1 MTFDLPF
8 LFLSL
13 FFPFD
18 SIIKQMDLQFDFL
31 SPSTNDFNIPS
42 TILSPLENKSDSYLT
57 NNDIMNAS
65 NDIMEKK
72 RYSLSS
78 TPLKNDFYAIHHPHH
93 TPNDKENLPL
103 HDNHKNLKRQS
114 PEIEVASPCTLT
126 AERLKRMKLQSVKTP
141 PNNQQEQHQLFSTCK
156 GLWPGS
162 PSLGDL
168 SHDNITAVSNLL
180 KVRLIQGKFKMMANM
195 DPNDEL
201 YTLFAQDRVL
211 PNKLRYSYK
220 ISLSPKRT
228 KSVLSVIGNGRNLST
243 GKNNQAYQS
252 LAKDL
257 SVPSLP
263 SITGNDLLV
272 SPTRPQ
278 QLVQQQQPSK
288 KKNKTPKSIQKLN
301 RTPVKSPYSMANS
314 PRTPAKTPNTPRK
327 RTILDAPTV
336 ITPDGKNKAKTK
348 TKEANVFLG
357 KRYFLCEPCNKKY
370 KNRNGLTYHL
380 ERCKNNGPYTKE
392 EDELQSQ
399 QSQQSQSTVNTN
411 ISQQND
417 TSATPMQDV
426 TVTTPLNDI
435 MTTPLNESTP
445 IAPLFEEN
453 KDEPL
458 LEEFDLFD
466 SINSSFDED
475 MLSSLQNSNL
485 GFSPPVDELY
495 NFF

>member
-1 MTFDLPF
+1 
-8 LFLSL
+8 
-13 FFPFD
+13 
-18 SIIKQMDLQFDFL
+18 
-31 SPSTNDFNIPS
+31 
-42 TILSPLENKSDSYLT
+42 
-57 NNDIMNAS
+57 MNAS

-78 TPLKNDFYAIHHPHH
+78 APLKNDFYAIHHPHH
-93 TPNDKENLPL
+93 NPNDKENLPL

-126 AERLKRMKLQSVKTP
+126 AERLKRMKLQSAKTP
-141 PNNQQEQHQLFSTCK
+141 PNNQQEEQHQLFSTCK
-156 GLWPGS
+156 GLWPSS

-195 DPNDEL
+195 NPNDEL

-228 KSVLSVIGNGRNLST
+228 KSVLSVIGNGRNLSM

-252 LAKDL
+252 LTKDL

-278 QLVQQQQPSK
+278 QQAQQHQPSK

-301 RTPVKSPYSMANS
+301 RTPVKSPYAMANS
-314 PRTPAKTPNTPRK
+314 PRTPRTPAKTPNTPRK

-336 ITPDGKNKAKTK
+336 ITPDGKKQKNIKQNQNKRK
-348 TKEANVFLG
+348 L
-357 KRYFLCEPCNKKY
+357 
-370 KNRNGLTYHL
+370 
-380 ERCKNNGPYTKE
+380 
-392 EDELQSQ
+392 
-399 QSQQSQSTVNTN
+399 
-411 ISQQND
+411 IS
-417 TSATPMQDV
+417 
-426 TVTTPLNDI
+426 
-435 MTTPLNESTP
+435 
-445 IAPLFEEN
+445 F
-453 KDEPL
+453 
-458 LEEFDLFD
+458 
-466 SINSSFDED
+466 
-475 MLSSLQNSNL
+475 
-485 GFSPPVDELY
+485 
-495 NFF
+495 